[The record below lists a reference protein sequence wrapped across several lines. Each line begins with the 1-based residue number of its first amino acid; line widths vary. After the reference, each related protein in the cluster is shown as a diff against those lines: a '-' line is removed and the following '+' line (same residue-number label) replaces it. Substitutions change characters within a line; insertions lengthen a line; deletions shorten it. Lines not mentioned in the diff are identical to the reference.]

1 MLDRGKVGQRR
12 ASAAA
17 RSVRAPSCKACKRM
31 CVFLMVAIAAPMQ
44 KKVHSVPCS
53 AAKHGRAAADGG
65 SLGVPLR
72 RKERRRGRRRREVV
86 RDACCV
92 AAKCVYKR
100 RRASR
105 LAFKSFL
112 RGRRFL
118 KLPPDFLL
126 RCGRFDRLRWQLV
139 FGTFLFGANTV
150 RKDTNHQPP
159 PLLLLPLPLGHQQEP
174 HLCIMYWLILLILIN
189 RAR

>member
-1 MLDRGKVGQRR
+1 M
-12 ASAAA
+12 
-17 RSVRAPSCKACKRM
+17 
-31 CVFLMVAIAAPMQ
+31 
-44 KKVHSVPCS
+44 
-53 AAKHGRAAADGG
+53 
-65 SLGVPLR
+65 
-72 RKERRRGRRRREVV
+72 

-174 HLCIMYWLILLILIN
+174 HLSRHVLVNTITSNKSCQIEFECFLGSWQGSHENKLFTSRPD
-189 RAR
+189 RAAVNHEVLGEPGFFF